1 MNIHL
6 ATKDRIWWFA
16 GWAAIA
22 LVLGLLA
29 IRLFVLDFYRI
40 PQNGMYPSLP
50 AGSYVI
56 ANKLAYSG
64 TDDVR
69 RGDVVIFKHRQ
80 DGRDYIYIWRVVA
93 LPGETVEAN
102 GKSLIVNGSPAELEP
117 LRDEDD
123 AAIYREQLDGA
134 GYEVAFSN
142 APRQMPPDASLVIPE
157 GHFFLLGDNRFDAAD
172 SRYHGPIPFS
182 EIIGKKL

>member
-1 MNIHL
+1 MNIRL
-6 ATKDRIWWFA
+6 ATKDLIWWFA
-16 GWAAIA
+16 GWAVIA

-29 IRLFVLDFYRI
+29 IRLLVLDFYRI

-50 AGSYVI
+50 AGSYAI
-56 ANKLAYSG
+56 TNKLAYSG
-64 TDDVR
+64 PDDVQ

-80 DGRDYIYIWRVVA
+80 EGRDYIYIWRVVA
-93 LPGETVEAN
+93 LPGETVETN
-102 GKSLIVNGSPAELEP
+102 GRTLVVDGRAAELEP
-117 LRDEDD
+117 LREDDD
-123 AAIYREQLDGA
+123 AAIVREQLDGV
-134 GYEVAFSN
+134 GYEVAFNN
-142 APRQMPPDASLVIPE
+142 APRQMPPDASLVVPE